1 MVNSEQFTGCTI
13 SSQPCRCF
21 DTLTEAQ
28 IKLVDDHSVIIHY
41 KKGEIICKQGSFS
54 SHIMFIKK
62 GLAKVFL
69 DNGKNSLVLKV
80 ISTGQLLGLSAINDE
95 HSTFQYSAMAY
106 VDSEVQLIDIAIFK
120 KLIKVNPDFSK
131 EIINILGAN
140 SVLVNGRF
148 FCLTHKQSFGRL
160 ADIILC
166 LSNRIFKSEQF
177 ELQLSRKD
185 LAELTGMSQE
195 TVIRLLKSFK
205 DEGLIEMTGKSF
217 RVVDFEKLKHISET
231 G

>member
-1 MVNSEQFTGCTI
+1 MVSNEQFTGCTI
-13 SSQPCRCF
+13 SGQPCRCF

-28 IKLVDDHSVIIHY
+28 RKLVDDHSVMINY
-41 KKGEIICKQGSFS
+41 KKGEIICRQGSFS
-54 SHIMFIKK
+54 SHIMYMKN
-62 GLAKVFL
+62 GLAKVYL
-69 DNGKNSLVLKV
+69 DDGKNSLVLKV
-80 ISTGQLLGLSAINDE
+80 ISRGQLLGLSAINDE

-106 VDSEVQLIDIAIFK
+106 VGSEVQLIDIGIFK
-120 KLIKVNPDFSK
+120 QIIKENSDFST
-131 EIINILGAN
+131 EVINILGAN

-177 ELQLSRKD
+177 ELQLSRRD

-205 DEGLIEMTGKSF
+205 EEGLIEITGKTF
-217 RVVDFEKLKHISET
+217 RILDFEKLKHISET